1 MKEQLKQFIINTF
14 MFGEGA
20 VEDDENLFDA
30 GIIDSLGL
38 LKLLAFIGEKLKIS
52 VDMAD
57 VTMENFSTINKIV
70 KALESKMQK

>member
-1 MKEQLKQFIINTF
+1 

-30 GIIDSLGL
+30 SIIDSLGL
-38 LKLLAFIGEKLKIS
+38 LKLLAFIEEKLKIS

-57 VTMENFSTINKIV
+57 VTMENFSTINKMV
-70 KALESKMQK
+70 KALETKIKK